1 MANLC
6 IKYLTFECFSS
17 LHKSDNRDLAA
28 LGAYAFQE
36 YATLNWICHLERAL
50 GQCMRDK
57 DEEFLDPTHP
67 YFVLQSRHSQI
78 FLQEPEPLDSGNIQ
92 EDPQALRASLS
103 RLRTAYDS
111 VSSIAQGKDGE
122 GQPPLPYSLRLLA
135 QVRSMIEAILPT
147 GSRECALFTQAY
159 GESIFKCPIIE
170 CPGFLDGYKTK
181 ELREKH
187 LISHQS
193 CFECT
198 FEGCEYSTFGFS
210 TLHALA
216 KHMKEHGPPPAEI
229 SFPQVQPCSLQKSLH
244 VAIDKDDVAVIRS
257 LCTDPSLTL
266 IGLLERAVKKKSHK
280 AAEALLQQ
288 FPTTILHDHTVES
301 KHRLAKELMVIA
313 ATYDNQALTQ
323 LAMDITASLEP
334 IRVHPSNL
342 IRPLQEAALHGH
354 CGIVA
359 LLLDKY
365 HPYQNLDFT
374 IPENFKV
381 FALAARAG
389 NEEVAILLLNKY
401 REAIVQH
408 SGYFKVIKAASSVNN
423 VPITI
428 LLLKRGCELN
438 ALEYYPY
445 KIRELA
451 KKGGNEAI
459 LKHLLKPD
467 KGRLHLAASEGDLQE
482 VKQLLELGAG
492 IQEEFG
498 EHGTALAAA
507 SGKGQL
513 SCVKYLLD
521 NGAYFNMGFLDE
533 FPSPLERAITGRH
546 SAVAEIL
553 LQKGAQVSASSLI
566 RALQEFDM
574 PFVKQMIK
582 WGAKNSPPGL
592 LFGGDLLFA
601 VAGLNQA
608 EIPDIIILLVKE
620 GASLNSTKGPLAL
633 REAVKRGCER
643 NVKALVESK
652 ADVNFGN
659 EQNFAPLKLAAG
671 LDRPDILSLLL
682 EAGAVVKPDIG
693 GGESPLLIAVRHG
706 NAQNVQLLLQW
717 KADANWGGLTFG
729 TPLQAAAGSDRP
741 EILILLLKAGA
752 NINHYDLH
760 PGGLGTPLLIAVKRG
775 HEPNVKLLLEWGA
788 IADVVHPL
796 HGTPLYS
803 AAGLD
808 KPEILR
814 LLLEAG
820 ANINYNVEDM
830 GTPLLEAV
838 KRGYKQN
845 VKLLLE
851 WKAEV
856 DYPHQGGRS
865 TPLQTAAHTYNRR
878 LFLSSFLNLQVPK
891 WAVEG

>member
-17 LHKSDNRDLAA
+17 LYKSDNRDLAA

-67 YFVLQSRHSQI
+67 YFVLQSCHSQV

-92 EDPQALRASLS
+92 KDPQALRASLS
-103 RLRTAYDS
+103 SLRTAYDS

-229 SFPQVQPCSLQKSLH
+229 SFPQVQHCSLQKSLH
-244 VAIDKDDVAVIRS
+244 VAIDKDDAAVVRS

-323 LAMDITASLEP
+323 LAMDIIACLEP

-354 CGIVA
+354 CGIVT

-482 VKQLLELGAG
+482 VKQLLELG
-492 IQEEFG
+492 
-498 EHGTALAAA
+498 
-507 SGKGQL
+507 
-513 SCVKYLLD
+513 D
-521 NGAYFNMGFLDE
+521 
-533 FPSPLERAITGRH
+533 
-546 SAVAEIL
+546 
-553 LQKGAQVSASSLI
+553 
-566 RALQEFDM
+566 
-574 PFVKQMIK
+574 
-582 WGAKNSPPGL
+582 
-592 LFGGDLLFA
+592 
-601 VAGLNQA
+601 
-608 EIPDIIILLVKE
+608 
-620 GASLNSTKGPLAL
+620 
-633 REAVKRGCER
+633 
-643 NVKALVESK
+643 
-652 ADVNFGN
+652 
-659 EQNFAPLKLAAG
+659 EQNFSPLKLAAG

-682 EAGAVVKPDIG
+682 EAGAVVKPDFR

-729 TPLQAAAGSDRP
+729 TPLQAAAGFDRP

-760 PGGLGTPLLIAVKRG
+760 PGDLGTPLLIAVKRG

-820 ANINYNVEDM
+820 ANITYTVEDM

-865 TPLQTAAHTYNRR
+865 TPLQTAAYLQSPIILKLLLESAGPKVGSGR
-878 LFLSSFLNLQVPK
+878 LNALLNEAVQCDYVQNARLLREAIKKVGGSTVLDSSIYGEGLSLY
-891 WAVEG
+891 